1 MMRKENGKTKEK
13 MKIKR
18 VFLLGAIAAMG
29 IVNILIYWN
38 VHLYYRAKEKT
49 EDPEEKIRILK
60 SANLFYPAD
69 DNVFYEMGKSYFDL
83 GMENLDDKTI
93 GQDYLQKSIQHFT
106 RSLKI
111 NPASYFC
118 HFNLAQSLLYLSYV
132 SSDFE
137 GDPYEEYK
145 KAALLAGHNSQVYF
159 EVGKIFLSLWPK
171 LTEKDRD
178 FTEQTLKRILER
190 KDPQM
195 SQAVMHIWEM
205 NVRDY
210 RVMEEM
216 LPEDAPI
223 YRMYAQFL
231 GEKSLSRDE
240 RQRYLAKA
248 ELLEFERAKD
258 EYVSGEGEF
267 QYYRIKEAFR
277 NFLSSL
283 RELEKI
289 NLYQNLMGQGWINE
303 KEFFE
308 LKKSVYL
315 NMAKCLLEE
324 GRDFDQA
331 EGYLRSYLAMEDE
344 VAAVG
349 ELESFLRRRGYVNEG
364 FGSSFDDLGR
374 LSFQIILSF
383 KQNRYRDIMKV
394 GRLLEQSFVLVPEE
408 KKDEYV
414 KVLQLVG
421 DSFQKVDYLYD
432 AGDFYR
438 KALEID
444 PNNLGTLLRI
454 RQNYERLNDEEKI
467 RGVDEQIEGLLTPR
481 KKDLKEQ
488 EIKRGKRAA
497 YTLVLDGSEI
507 ILDLSI
513 NWDKEISPVPLIAVF
528 VNGRVLWEEYLSP
541 DEGKGQDENFVISLP
556 LKSKAGKNDLVV
568 VPLNRSVELV
578 RLAYRRVNS

>member
-1 MMRKENGKTKEK
+1 
-13 MKIKR
+13 MKIQR
-18 VFLLGAIAAMG
+18 VFLLGVIAAMG

-49 EDPEEKIRILK
+49 EDPEKKIRILK
-60 SANLFYPAD
+60 SANLIYPVN
-69 DNVFYEMGKSYFDL
+69 DNVFYEIGKSYFDL

-93 GQDYLQKSIQHFT
+93 GQDYLQKSVQNFT

-111 NPASYFC
+111 HPASYFC

-145 KAALLAGHNSQVYF
+145 KAALLAGHNSQIYF

-178 FTEQTLKRILER
+178 FTQQTLKRILER

-210 RVMEEM
+210 KVMEEM

-258 EYVSGEGEF
+258 EYLSGEGEF

-289 NLYQNLMGQGWINE
+289 NLYQNLTGQGWINE

-324 GRDFDQA
+324 GRDFDQS
-331 EGYLRSYLAMEDE
+331 EGYLRSYLAMEDK

-349 ELESFLRRRGYVNEG
+349 ELESFLRLRGYVNEG
-364 FGSSFDDLGR
+364 IWSSFDDLGR
-374 LSFQIILSF
+374 LSFQILLSF

-394 GRLLEQSFVLVPEE
+394 GRLFEKSFVLVPED

-444 PNNLGTLLRI
+444 PYNLGTLLRI
-454 RQNYERLNDEEKI
+454 RQNHERLNDEKKI

-481 KKDLKEQ
+481 KKDLKEP

-497 YTLVLDGSEI
+497 YTMVLDGSEI

-513 NWDKEISPVPLIAVF
+513 NWEKEINPAPLIAVF
-528 VNGRVLWEEYLSP
+528 FNGRVLWDEYLRQE
-541 DEGKGQDENFVISLP
+541 EGKGQDENFVLSLP
-556 LKSKAGKNDLVV
+556 LKSKAGENDLVV
-568 VPLNRSVELV
+568 VPLNRSVELI

>member
-1 MMRKENGKTKEK
+1 
-13 MKIKR
+13 MKFKR
-18 VFLLGAIAAMG
+18 MFLLGAIAAVG

-38 VHLYYRAKEKT
+38 VHLCYRAKEKT
-49 EDPEEKIRILK
+49 EDPEKKIRILK
-60 SANLFYPAD
+60 GANLFNPAN

-93 GQDYLQKSIQHFT
+93 SQEYLQKSVQHFT

-132 SSDFE
+132 SSDFD
-137 GDPYEEYK
+137 GNPYEEYK
-145 KAALLAGHNSQVYF
+145 KAALLAGHNSQIYF

-171 LTEKDRD
+171 LTVENRD
-178 FTEQTLKRILER
+178 FTQQTLKRILER

-210 RVMEEM
+210 KVMEEM

-223 YRMYAQFL
+223 YRMYAKFL

-258 EYVSGEGEF
+258 EYLSGEGEF
-267 QYYRIKEAFR
+267 QYYRTREAFR

-289 NLYQNLMGQGWINE
+289 NLYQNLMGQGWISE
-303 KEFFE
+303 KEVFE

-331 EGYLRSYLAMEDE
+331 EGYLHSYLAMEDE
-344 VAAVG
+344 VASVG
-349 ELESFLRRRGYVNEG
+349 ELESFLRLRGYVKEG
-364 FGSSFDDLGR
+364 LGSSFDDLGR
-374 LSFQIILSF
+374 LSFQILLSF

-394 GRLLEQSFVLVPEE
+394 GRLLEQSFVLVPED
-408 KKDEYV
+408 KKEVYV
-414 KVLQLVG
+414 RMLQLVG
-421 DSFQKVDYLYD
+421 DSYQKVDYLYD
-432 AGDFYR
+432 AGELFL

-444 PNNLGTLLRI
+444 PGNLETLLRI
-454 RQNYERLNDEEKI
+454 RQNYERLNEEEKI
-467 RGVDEQIEGLLTPR
+467 RKIDEQIERRQTPR
-481 KKDLKEQ
+481 TVDFKEP

-513 NWDKEISPVPLIAVF
+513 NWEKEISPAPLIAVF
-528 VNGRVLWEEYLSP
+528 VNGRVVWEEYLRP
-541 DEGKGQDENFVISLP
+541 DEGKGQDENFVLSLP
-556 LKSKAGKNDLVV
+556 LKSKAGENDLVV
-568 VPLNRSVELV
+568 VPLNRSVELL
-578 RLAYRRVNS
+578 RIAYRRVNS